1 MSVTDQSYRP
11 ARHEATMSGSSVP
24 LPSSPQSPVPVIVM
38 VVIGVDVSPL
48 QRQQPGDH
56 GLVTGPA
63 GHVQRL
69 TRVVPGGVTQQ
80 QVTHLQVT
88 ATARL
93 HQRRGASRE
102 GHGAGLHQ
110 RRGACGGSRRRHA
123 STSEG
128 EPAAGH
134 GKVTATA
141 RLHQRRGACGR
152 SREGHGWDTPSRH
165 QTKSP
170 NVTCSPPKNIPLYP
184 RLTNSRKYFA
194 LENLAHEND
203 VLIARQAYP
212 RYTTSKAAA
221 TSRK

>member
-1 MSVTDQSYRP
+1 
-11 ARHEATMSGSSVP
+11 
-24 LPSSPQSPVPVIVM
+24 M

-93 HQRRGASRE
+93 HQRRGACGGSRE
-102 GHGAGLHQ
+102 GHSDGTPPPAKGSL
-110 RRGACGGSRRRHA
+110 RRVTVRSRVRHA

-134 GKVTATA
+134 GKVTGTA
-141 RLHQRRGACGR
+141 RLHQRRGACGG
-152 SREGHGWDTPSRH
+152 SREGHGDGTPPPAKGSLRRVTGRSR
-165 QTKSP
+165 
-170 NVTCSPPKNIPLYP
+170 
-184 RLTNSRKYFA
+184 
-194 LENLAHEND
+194 
-203 VLIARQAYP
+203 
-212 RYTTSKAAA
+212 
-221 TSRK
+221 

>member
-93 HQRRGASRE
+93 HQRRGACGGSRE
-102 GHGAGLHQ
+102 GHGDGTPPPAKESL
-110 RRGACGGSRRRHA
+110 RR
-123 STSEG
+123 
-128 EPAAGH
+128 
-134 GKVTATA
+134 VT
-141 RLHQRRGACGR
+141 GR
-152 SREGHGWDTPSRH
+152 SRLRHAFPPPNQITKRPS
-165 QTKSP
+165 
-170 NVTCSPPKNIPLYP
+170 
-184 RLTNSRKYFA
+184 
-194 LENLAHEND
+194 LAHPQKTF
-203 VLIARQAYP
+203 LYIRA
-212 RYTTSKAAA
+212 
-221 TSRK
+221 